1 MRNDCRVMS
10 SHVNLIA
17 GVMRLHLDTI
27 NYIGLSQNNI
37 AHFVNSIVTQS
48 LSNFNYKIV
57 EGTAPQGCGK
67 SPEGIHLVESLSLPT
82 CIFND

>member
-57 EGTAPQGCGK
+57 EGTAPKAVANLTRVFTWLG
-67 SPEGIHLVESLSLPT
+67 V
-82 CIFND
+82 